1 MPAQLRT
8 WSSSGPCR
16 LVEGSQDNG
25 DFIDSEIWFRTEPL
39 DNTFI
44 YRAAQLQLYTDS
56 HDQGWVENEDLG
68 AWSWF
73 ELVILPDASSTQPVV
88 RDGKVLAWTSH
99 TNRLGDENNSR
110 HFGTVFDRRQELLD
124 ALEPGNVIGVRVCAQ
139 FPGWFNQAHNGILC
153 ATVLDTDL
161 FSPMNWSISSTGP
174 AEDIPEAILHG
185 IYTITSTTGCH
196 VEVVT
201 EANDPM
207 NLTAS
212 RVWFTTPV
220 LEKHLIPRIEDV
232 QLKTHGH
239 DQGACDDPS
248 AGSWSWYDLAI
259 LESTKATEPRV
270 KDGRALV
277 WRSHNNEIAHR
288 EPTTRTGIRFD
299 RNHELLSLLEEG
311 NVIAVCVCARFA
323 GWTNHGESGQLI
335 VRIANQTLKRDPKT
349 FGIDYA
355 KLAAQQ
361 DEGRVALEKYLNA
374 LTPDNAPPAYLDIA
388 KANAQPWRADDR
400 LGSDQPRLRLLSLD
414 GGGVRGISSLY
425 ILQQLMLDATGSIN
439 TPPCEYFDMICGTST
454 GGLIAIMLGRLRM
467 TVPKCIQAYQKLSK
481 IIFKDGERDI
491 VSYGRTGAWYDEKTF
506 VKALQDFLTSDEFK
520 PRFSADELMA
530 DPDSNACKV
539 FVLAARAQNVSN
551 EQAVHLRTYKNQNAD
566 NFGRESVVKIWEAAR
581 ATSAAP
587 SYFLQQ
593 KVGGENF
600 VDGGLSANN
609 PILLLIN
616 EAESFFGPARPK
628 ACVVSLGTGMMP
640 TIAFEDGKILKL
652 ADYGPW
658 MKLATGT
665 EQAHLLV
672 KNDSRVKAVYHRFNV
687 GKYDAAKKDWL
698 EPIKLWAWDKMAT
711 LVSWTGDYLKQP
723 EVKKDVEVC
732 AQQLS
737 RKAT

>member
-1 MPAQLRT
+1 MPAQIHT
-8 WSSSGPCR
+8 WASSGPCR
-16 LVEGSQDNG
+16 LVEGSRDDG
-25 DFIDSEIWFRTEPL
+25 DFTDSEIWFRTEPL

-73 ELVILPDASSTQPVV
+73 ELVILPDTSSTQPVV

-99 TNRLGDENNSR
+99 TNRLGDDSNSR
-110 HFGTVFDRRQELLD
+110 HFGIVFDRRQELLD
-124 ALEPGNVIGVRVCAQ
+124 ALEPGNVTGVRVCAR
-139 FPGWFNQAHNGILC
+139 FPGWFNQAHNGTLS

-185 IYTITSTTGCH
+185 IYTVTSTTGCH

-201 EANDPM
+201 NANDPM
-207 NLTAS
+207 NLTVS

-239 DQGACDDPS
+239 DQGACDDPR

-277 WRSHNNEIAHR
+277 WRSHNNEIAQTQ
-288 EPTTRTGIRFD
+288 PTTRTGIRFD

-400 LGSDQPRLRLLSLD
+400 LGSDKPRLRLLSLD
-414 GGGVRGISSLY
+414 GGGVRGISSLH
-425 ILQQLMLDATGSIN
+425 ILQQLMFDATGSID

-481 IIFKDGERDI
+481 IIFKDGERNF
-491 VSYGRTGAWYDEKTF
+491 VSYGLKGAWYDEKTF

-593 KVGGENF
+593 KVGGEKF

-640 TIAFEDGKILKL
+640 IVAFEDGKLLKL
-652 ADYGPW
+652 GKYEPW
-658 MKLATGT
+658 MRLATGT

-687 GKYDAAKKDWL
+687 GKYDEAKKDWL